1 MADTVEGFFSE
12 LSENFDAS
20 KAAGIDATFQ
30 FDISGD
36 NGGQWYVKLADG
48 QAEVAKG
55 EAEDPSLTMSAT
67 DENWQKIVSGEL
79 SGQTAFLTGRLK
91 IRGDMSLAMK
101 LQGVFKL
108 G

>member
-1 MADTVEGFFSE
+1 MADSVEGFFTE

-20 KAAGIDATFQ
+20 KAAGISATFQ

-36 NGGQWYVKLADG
+36 NGGQWFVKVADNK
-48 QAEVAKG
+48 AEVVKG
-55 EAEDPSLTMSAT
+55 EAESPDLTMSAT
-67 DENWQKIVSGEL
+67 DQNWQKIVSGEL

>member
-1 MADTVEGFFSE
+1 MANSVEEFFTG
-12 LSENFDAS
+12 LSNHFDSS
-20 KAAGIDATFQ
+20 KAAGIKATFQ

-36 NGGQWYVKLADG
+36 NGGQWYVKVADG
-48 QAEVAKG
+48 KAEVAKG
-55 EAEDPSLTMSAT
+55 EAGNANLTMSAT
-67 DENWQKIVSGEL
+67 DENWQRIVSGEM

-101 LQGVFKL
+101 LQGVFEL

>member
-1 MADTVEGFFSE
+1 MADTVEGFFAE
-12 LSENFDAS
+12 LSSNFDS
-20 KAAGIDATFQ
+20 DKATGITATFQ

-36 NGGQWYVKLADG
+36 NGGQWHVKVADG
-48 QAEVAKG
+48 KAEVAKG
-55 EAEDPSLTMSAT
+55 EAENPDLTMSAT
-67 DENWQKIVSGEL
+67 DESWEKIVSGEL